1 MINYQNNKPFVE
13 GVAIEDIASSH
24 ATPMYVYSQ
33 KKIEEQYNKLKN
45 ALNAEIFYAVKAN
58 SNQAIIKLMSTLG
71 AGADVV
77 SVGEL
82 ERAITAGINP
92 KKIIFEGIG
101 KSKEDT
107 SLAINNNIRLINV
120 ESIDEIQRINNV
132 AQEHNKCVDIGIRLN
147 PNIDGQTIDKIS
159 TGKKTDKFGIDTDKL
174 QDLFQSLENAKNIIE
189 DKTKENVAKI
199 VEPKKNLDK
208 ENLTSENIFY
218 LIGDSYFIE
227 GVKYTPKEDYS
238 YSEVGLATFYDK
250 ELHNQKTLNNDLNK
264 VTELLG
270 RHKTLPLPS
279 IVKITNL
286 ENGLS
291 LTIKVIDRHDDN
303 ASVIQVSRKVAQ
315 LLRFYKNKIARV
327 KVEILSDPS
336 KQWKNVTMSINDE
349 DFNSVNWL

>member
-1 MINYQNNKPFVE
+1 MKLIISLFFIFLFSCDNISNNKV
-13 GVAIEDIASSH
+13 VN
-24 ATPMYVYSQ
+24 
-33 KKIEEQYNKLKN
+33 KI
-45 ALNAEIFYAVKAN
+45 
-58 SNQAIIKLMSTLG
+58 
-71 AGADVV
+71 
-77 SVGEL
+77 
-82 ERAITAGINP
+82 
-92 KKIIFEGIG
+92 
-101 KSKEDT
+101 
-107 SLAINNNIRLINV
+107 
-120 ESIDEIQRINNV
+120 
-132 AQEHNKCVDIGIRLN
+132 
-147 PNIDGQTIDKIS
+147 
-159 TGKKTDKFGIDTDKL
+159 
-174 QDLFQSLENAKNIIE
+174 ENAKNIIE
-189 DKTKENVAKI
+189 DKTKENVAKL

-208 ENLTSENIFY
+208 ENSTSENIFY
-218 LIGDSYFIE
+218 LIGDPYFIE

-349 DFNSVNWL
+349 DFNSTVESAPTEIVSISNIDDDNEESSVEEDIEQPIELGFEKVENLELFLHINNFKNYEDIQKIVNEIQLKEKFTSENMGDFYKLIIGPIENEVANKLVSTFILKGYKENEIILE

>member
-1 MINYQNNKPFVE
+1 MKLIISLFFIFLFSCDNISNNKV
-13 GVAIEDIASSH
+13 VN
-24 ATPMYVYSQ
+24 
-33 KKIEEQYNKLKN
+33 KI
-45 ALNAEIFYAVKAN
+45 
-58 SNQAIIKLMSTLG
+58 
-71 AGADVV
+71 
-77 SVGEL
+77 
-82 ERAITAGINP
+82 
-92 KKIIFEGIG
+92 
-101 KSKEDT
+101 
-107 SLAINNNIRLINV
+107 
-120 ESIDEIQRINNV
+120 
-132 AQEHNKCVDIGIRLN
+132 
-147 PNIDGQTIDKIS
+147 
-159 TGKKTDKFGIDTDKL
+159 
-174 QDLFQSLENAKNIIE
+174 ENAKNIIE
-189 DKTKENVAKI
+189 DKTKENVAKL

-208 ENLTSENIFY
+208 ENSTSENIFY
-218 LIGDSYFIE
+218 LIGDPYFIE

-315 LLRFYKNKIARV
+315 LLRFYKNRIARV

-349 DFNSVNWL
+349 DFNSTVESAPTEIVSISNIDDDIEESSLQEDIEQPIELGFEKVENLELFLHINNFKNYEDIQKIVNEIQLKEKFTSENMGDFYKLIIGPIENEVANKLVSTFILKGYKENEIILE

>member
-1 MINYQNNKPFVE
+1 MKLIISLFFIFLFSCDNISNNKV
-13 GVAIEDIASSH
+13 VN
-24 ATPMYVYSQ
+24 
-33 KKIEEQYNKLKN
+33 KI
-45 ALNAEIFYAVKAN
+45 
-58 SNQAIIKLMSTLG
+58 
-71 AGADVV
+71 
-77 SVGEL
+77 
-82 ERAITAGINP
+82 
-92 KKIIFEGIG
+92 
-101 KSKEDT
+101 
-107 SLAINNNIRLINV
+107 
-120 ESIDEIQRINNV
+120 
-132 AQEHNKCVDIGIRLN
+132 
-147 PNIDGQTIDKIS
+147 
-159 TGKKTDKFGIDTDKL
+159 
-174 QDLFQSLENAKNIIE
+174 ENAKNIIE
-189 DKTKENVAKI
+189 DKTKENVAKL

-208 ENLTSENIFY
+208 ENSTSENIFY
-218 LIGDSYFIE
+218 LIGDPYFIE

-238 YSEVGLATFYDK
+238 YSEVGLASFYDK

-315 LLRFYKNKIARV
+315 LLRFYKNRIARV

-349 DFNSVNWL
+349 DFNSTVESAPTEIVSISNIDDDNEESSVQEDIEQPIELGFEKVENLELFLHINNFKNYEDIQKIVNEIQLKEKFTSENMGDFYKLIIGPIENEVANKLVSTFILKGYKENEIILE

>member
-1 MINYQNNKPFVE
+1 MKLIISLFFIFLFSCDNISNNKV
-13 GVAIEDIASSH
+13 VN
-24 ATPMYVYSQ
+24 
-33 KKIEEQYNKLKN
+33 KI
-45 ALNAEIFYAVKAN
+45 
-58 SNQAIIKLMSTLG
+58 
-71 AGADVV
+71 
-77 SVGEL
+77 
-82 ERAITAGINP
+82 
-92 KKIIFEGIG
+92 
-101 KSKEDT
+101 
-107 SLAINNNIRLINV
+107 
-120 ESIDEIQRINNV
+120 
-132 AQEHNKCVDIGIRLN
+132 
-147 PNIDGQTIDKIS
+147 
-159 TGKKTDKFGIDTDKL
+159 
-174 QDLFQSLENAKNIIE
+174 ENAKNIIE
-189 DKTKENVAKI
+189 DKTKENVAKL

-208 ENLTSENIFY
+208 ENSTSENIFY
-218 LIGDSYFIE
+218 LIGDPYFIE

-349 DFNSVNWL
+349 DFNSTVESAPTEIVSISNIDDDNEEGNLQEDIEQPIELGFEKVENLELFLHINNFKNYEDIQKIVNEIQLKEKFTSENMGDFYKLIIGPIENEVANKLVSTFILKGYKENEIILE

>member
-1 MINYQNNKPFVE
+1 MKLIISLFFIFLFSCDNISNNRV
-13 GVAIEDIASSH
+13 VN
-24 ATPMYVYSQ
+24 
-33 KKIEEQYNKLKN
+33 KI
-45 ALNAEIFYAVKAN
+45 
-58 SNQAIIKLMSTLG
+58 
-71 AGADVV
+71 
-77 SVGEL
+77 
-82 ERAITAGINP
+82 
-92 KKIIFEGIG
+92 
-101 KSKEDT
+101 
-107 SLAINNNIRLINV
+107 
-120 ESIDEIQRINNV
+120 
-132 AQEHNKCVDIGIRLN
+132 
-147 PNIDGQTIDKIS
+147 
-159 TGKKTDKFGIDTDKL
+159 
-174 QDLFQSLENAKNIIE
+174 ENAKNIIE
-189 DKTKENVAKI
+189 DKTKENVAKL

-208 ENLTSENIFY
+208 ENSTSENIFY
-218 LIGDSYFIE
+218 LIGDPYFIE

-291 LTIKVIDRHDDN
+291 LTIKVVDRHDDN

-315 LLRFYKNKIARV
+315 LLRFYKNRIARV

-349 DFNSVNWL
+349 DFNSTVESAPTEIVSISNIDDDIEETSVQKDMEQPIELGFEKVENLELFLHINNFKNYEDIQKIVNEIQLKEKFTSENMGDFYKLIIGPIENEVANKLVSTFILKGYKENEIILE

>member
-1 MINYQNNKPFVE
+1 MKLIISLFFIFLFSCDNISNNQV
-13 GVAIEDIASSH
+13 VN
-24 ATPMYVYSQ
+24 
-33 KKIEEQYNKLKN
+33 KI
-45 ALNAEIFYAVKAN
+45 
-58 SNQAIIKLMSTLG
+58 
-71 AGADVV
+71 
-77 SVGEL
+77 
-82 ERAITAGINP
+82 
-92 KKIIFEGIG
+92 
-101 KSKEDT
+101 
-107 SLAINNNIRLINV
+107 
-120 ESIDEIQRINNV
+120 
-132 AQEHNKCVDIGIRLN
+132 
-147 PNIDGQTIDKIS
+147 
-159 TGKKTDKFGIDTDKL
+159 
-174 QDLFQSLENAKNIIE
+174 ENAKNIIE
-189 DKTKENVAKI
+189 DKTKENVAKF

-208 ENLTSENIFY
+208 KKSTSKNIFY
-218 LIGDSYFIE
+218 LIGDPYFIE

-291 LTIKVIDRHDDN
+291 LTIKVVDRHDDN

-315 LLRFYKNKIARV
+315 LLRFYKNRIARV

-349 DFNSVNWL
+349 DFNSTVESAPTEIVSISNIDDDNEETSVQEDVEQPIELGFEKVENLELFLHINNFKNYEDIQKIVNEIQLKEKFTSENMGDFYKLIIGPIENEVANKLVSTFILKGYKENEIILE

>member
-1 MINYQNNKPFVE
+1 MKLIISLFFIFLFSCDNISNNKV
-13 GVAIEDIASSH
+13 VN
-24 ATPMYVYSQ
+24 
-33 KKIEEQYNKLKN
+33 KI
-45 ALNAEIFYAVKAN
+45 
-58 SNQAIIKLMSTLG
+58 
-71 AGADVV
+71 
-77 SVGEL
+77 
-82 ERAITAGINP
+82 
-92 KKIIFEGIG
+92 
-101 KSKEDT
+101 
-107 SLAINNNIRLINV
+107 
-120 ESIDEIQRINNV
+120 
-132 AQEHNKCVDIGIRLN
+132 
-147 PNIDGQTIDKIS
+147 
-159 TGKKTDKFGIDTDKL
+159 
-174 QDLFQSLENAKNIIE
+174 ENAKNIIE
-189 DKTKENVAKI
+189 DKTKENVAKL

-208 ENLTSENIFY
+208 ENSTSENIFY
-218 LIGDSYFIE
+218 LIGDPYFIE

-250 ELHNQKTLNNDLNK
+250 ELHNKKTLNNDLNK

-315 LLRFYKNKIARV
+315 LLRFYKNRMARV

-349 DFNSVNWL
+349 DFNSTVESAPTEIVSISNIDDDNEESSVQEDIEQPIELGFEKVENLELFLHINNFKNYEDIQKIVNEIQLKEKFTSENMGDFYKLIIGPIENEVANKLVSTFILKGYKENEIILE

>member
-1 MINYQNNKPFVE
+1 M
-13 GVAIEDIASSH
+13 
-24 ATPMYVYSQ
+24 
-33 KKIEEQYNKLKN
+33 KLIIS
-45 ALNAEIFYAVKAN
+45 LFFIFLFSCDNISN
-58 SNQAIIKLMSTLG
+58 SN
-71 AGADVV
+71 VV
-77 SVGEL
+77 
-82 ERAITAGINP
+82 
-92 KKIIFEGIG
+92 
-101 KSKEDT
+101 
-107 SLAINNNIRLINV
+107 
-120 ESIDEIQRINNV
+120 
-132 AQEHNKCVDIGIRLN
+132 NK
-147 PNIDGQTIDKIS
+147 
-159 TGKKTDKFGIDTDKL
+159 
-174 QDLFQSLENAKNIIE
+174 LENAKNIIE

-208 ENLTSENIFY
+208 ENSTSENIFY
-218 LIGDSYFIE
+218 LIGDPYFIE

-349 DFNSVNWL
+349 DFNSTVESAPTEIVSISNIDDDNEESSVQEEIEQPIELGFEKVENLELFLHINNFKNYEDIQKIVNEIQLKEKFTSENMGDFYKLIIGPIENEVANKLVSTFILKGYKENEIILE